1 MPWLWRVEMSV
12 NDRLFDPPAAD
23 AKKVEARLA
32 LLPEHLRA
40 LIHRAREALTQGDL
54 VTTQRCLTEAA
65 TWAPAH
71 ADILRLHGVV
81 LAQLGKFQEAAANLE
96 AALRA
101 APDDAMTYFQY
112 ARICEDA
119 GDTGAAL
126 RVRRAAMERL
136 PESALAWADLGEH
149 LYQYEGVEAALPV
162 LERATLLAPDYAP
175 AQLKYG
181 SALVVCGRVEEGA
194 AAVRRALQAEPA
206 FGAAWLEL
214 SDIKTVSITPE
225 EAEQMRE
232 LLRGDKL
239 DDSERIAV
247 EFALA
252 RVYEDTG
259 SYQQAFDLLIHA
271 NARRRRELPPWSAEQ
286 FRVQMERSERASDAL
301 LASAKD
307 SQFGKEVIFIVGM
320 PRSGTTLVEQILSS
334 HHDVT
339 GAGELGD
346 IAQVLTEEATR
357 RQKRYPEWV
366 TEATTQDWQRLGS
379 RYLDLT
385 AKWRTKRPRFTDKMP
400 GNWQAIG
407 AIRAMLPGA
416 RIVICRRDPLEN
428 AWSCFKQFF
437 TPGVGYLYD
446 IEQIGMFWQAFDRAA
461 SWWATHDAQHVREQ
475 QYEVLTENPER
486 EIRALLEF
494 CGLSFDPACLIFHES
509 RRNVHTLSA
518 AQVRQ
523 PMRRHQGKATNYG
536 SLLDPLRKALGLP
549 IVAAPVHDYAEKS
562 SSSGIY
568 GA

>member
-1 MPWLWRVEMSV
+1 MAV
-12 NDRLFDPPAAD
+12 NDRLFEAPEFDAAKIKVRQMALPVRVQMLIQQLSD
-23 AKKVEARLA
+23 ALVRKDLRTAQQISTEALA
-32 LLPEHLRA
+32 LAPQQPDVLRLRGLLLAGLGNFDGAVASFESALLAGADDA
-40 LIHRAREALTQGDL
+40 LIY
-54 VTTQRCLTEAA
+54 C
-65 TWAPAH
+65 
-71 ADILRLHGVV
+71 
-81 LAQLGKFQEAAANLE
+81 
-96 AALRA
+96 
-101 APDDAMTYFQY
+101 QY
-112 ARICEDA
+112 ARICEEH
-119 GDTGAAL
+119 GNTHAAL
-126 RVRRAAMERL
+126 RLRRLAVERL
-136 PESALAWADLGEH
+136 PDSPLAWADLGEH
-149 LYQYEGVEAALPV
+149 LYQHESVEAALVP
-162 LERATLLAPDYAP
+162 LERATHLAPDYAP
-175 AQLKYG
+175 SQLKYG

-194 AAVRRALQAEPA
+194 AAVRRALKAEPA

-225 EAEQMRE
+225 EADAMRE
-232 LLRGDKL
+232 LLRGNKL

-271 NARRRRELPPWSAEQ
+271 NARRRRELPPWSVEQ
-286 FRVQMERSERASDAL
+286 FRVQMERSERAFDTL
-301 LASAKD
+301 LASARD
-307 SQFGKEVIFIVGM
+307 SQLGKEVIFIVGM

-357 RQKRYPEWV
+357 RRKRYPEWV
-366 TEATTQDWQRLGS
+366 TEATPQDWQRLGS

-385 AKWRTKRPRFTDKMP
+385 AKWRTNRPRFTDKMP
-400 GNWQAIG
+400 GNWQALG

-446 IEQIGMFWQAFDRAA
+446 MEQIGMFWQAFDRAA
-461 SWWATHDAQHVREQ
+461 SWWSTHDTQHVREQ
-475 QYEVLTENPER
+475 RYEVLTENPER

-494 CGLSFDPACLIFHES
+494 CELSFDPACLIFHES

-523 PMRRHQGKATNYG
+523 PMRRHESKAANYG
-536 SLLDPLRKALGLP
+536 SLLNPLRKALGMP
-549 IVAAPVHDYAEKS
+549 IVATATHDYAEKPS
-562 SSSGIY
+562 NSGIY